1 MHIHTLEDHYIKNC
15 QKLIKRLS
23 YKAGTVWAAEDCVH
37 EAYARAIR
45 YIESCDNDKDFNK
58 WFTTIL
64 NNVLIDYKNAE
75 RGQIHEYEEE
85 EISRDDCQRCIQT
98 DWKEESSAEGNSHP
112 LFQARVYSY

>member
-64 NNVLIDYKNAE
+64 NNVLIDYKN
-75 RGQIHEYEEE
+75 I
-85 EISRDDCQRCIQT
+85 QR
-98 DWKEESSAEGNSHP
+98 
-112 LFQARVYSY
+112 